1 MAEQPQPSSPNP
13 NMGFDPAQAQAFW
26 TDMMSKMGMPGVP
39 AQPASPVD
47 TFRQFQTTMLS
58 AMSQWCEEYMR
69 SPQFLES
76 MKQSMDNALSMRQ
89 QMESFVKQATDQ
101 SMTDALAGGFAT
113 ADALQRLERKIDT
126 LQARLDAIESD
137 KKNK

>member
-1 MAEQPQPSSPNP
+1 MVDQGQSPNP

-26 TDMMSKMGMPGVP
+26 TDMMSKMGFPTMP
-39 AQPASPVD
+39 AQPSTPMDA
-47 TFRQFQTTMLS
+47 FRQFQATMLN

-113 ADALQRLERKIDT
+113 ADAVQRLERKIDT
-126 LQARLDAIESD
+126 LQARLDAIEANG
-137 KKNK
+137 KNG